1 MQTLTW
7 LSVES
12 DKWMF
17 CGDDL
22 VLLRFLLLQSDRW
35 YLLQS
40 PQRVVR
46 YESLVVDVLDTEVDK
61 GELEDVLECSV
72 LVMAD
77 GCVWLIHA

>member
-7 LSVES
+7 LSLGL

-22 VLLRFLLLQSDRW
+22 ALLRFPLLQSDRW
-35 YLLQS
+35 YLLRN

-46 YESLVVDVLDTEVDK
+46 YESLVVDVLDAEVDK
-61 GELEDVLECSV
+61 DELEGVLECPV

-77 GCVWLIHA
+77 GCA